1 MGYKSSLEKVQVIH
15 DTAEAFLL
23 LLPPRRR
30 TKVVS
35 FEQGCAF
42 CDDTITD
49 IRTMNNIKKNRN
61 SEVKRG
67 NIHIYIYIY
76 ISILELH
83 NYYLLF

>member
-1 MGYKSSLEKVQVIH
+1 MGYTSSLEKVQVIH
-15 DTAEAFLL
+15 DTAEAF

-49 IRTMNNIKKNRN
+49 IRTMNNIKKNRKT
-61 SEVKRG
+61 S
-67 NIHIYIYIY
+67 
-76 ISILELH
+76 
-83 NYYLLF
+83 